1 MGWKGAGMVA
11 AGGRRSWF
19 RLAAL
24 MLLLVLCWLGS
35 VIPLPG
41 LNQEG
46 VASLFGPYG
55 HGMLRQLSIF
65 ALGLGSLLTALAYLE
80 IAKLLFPGLARWQG
94 ASADN
99 MFRLNDYVRL
109 AAVAI
114 ALFQAYGVA
123 VALQQGPYL
132 VAESQ
137 GGFVLVAIATL
148 LGGCALLWW
157 LVDRITLLGFGNG
170 FWLAWVAG
178 IVSGFPRD
186 IVQLADLTRTGW
198 VGTDIWLILAGFLGH
213 MPCRGHRE
221 RAACRP
227 NQRRYRTSDGLE
239 PRDDPCR
246 QSGKPGADLAAAAG
260 QYHSRLCRVAASGLW
275 AIDRGR
281 LRMDGLWASCSSA
294 PARPPTPAFLLRL
307 YANMAPRRGAGRFRD
322 PSQTCFLDALRAP
335 DHQLPGRRVARA
347 SSEIAFQPSRCLTHS
362 VHHRGDAL
370 PARPIVRHLLIDA
383 EDRGNWSGITG
394 RLRLRPHPLRRR

>member
-41 LNQEG
+41 LNQEA

-80 IAKLLFPGLARWQG
+80 IAKLLFPVLARWQG

-198 VGTDIWLILAGFLGH
+198 VGTDIWLILAGFLLAICLAAVIVNALLVDQTSADIG
-213 MPCRGHRE
+213 PPTASNRE
-221 RAACRP
+221 TTLAARAASLALIWPPLLANIILGYAVWLLRAF
-227 NQRRYRTSDGLE
+227 GLSTE
-239 PRDDPCR
+239 AVYAWM
-246 QSGKPGADLAAAAG
+246 G
-260 QYHSRLCRVAASGLW
+260 Y
-275 AIDRGR
+275 GR
-281 LRMDGLWASCSSA
+281 
-294 PARPPTPAFLLRL
+294 PARLLLLALLLPLFCFAYMRTWLRDGAQAGFVIRPRL
-307 YANMAPRRGAGRFRD
+307 VFWML
-322 PSQTCFLDALRAP
+322 CAL
-335 DHQLPGRRVARA
+335 QII
-347 SSEIAFQPSRCLTHS
+347 SCL
-362 VHHRGDAL
+362 GGEWL
-370 PARPIVRHLLIDA
+370 ERHLKLPFSLHGASLILCTTVA
-383 EDRGNWSGITG
+383 MRFLRGLSFGTFSSMPKTVATG
-394 RLRLRPHPLRRR
+394 PE